1 MIDLRPLTALTLAGL
16 HRVAPGYTSSSKYVV
31 RHTATARRVVF
42 ELELVALDPPYVKV
56 FDHDDDTLRRYQ
68 GLLREG
74 YSFGAYAGDELVGL
88 AIGEAHAWNRS
99 LWVWEFHVVEAHRR
113 RGLGRRLM
121 ARVAEQA
128 AQAGL
133 RTIVCETQTTNVPA
147 IQVYTRL
154 GFRLE
159 GVDLSYY
166 SNDDYPAGEIAVFMK
181 RPLP

>member
-1 MIDLRPLTALTLAGL
+1 MIDIRPLTALTLADL
-16 HRVAPGYTSSSKYVV
+16 HRVAPGYTSGSKYMVQYT
-31 RHTATARRVVF
+31 RAEGRIVF
-42 ELELVALDPPYVKV
+42 ELALAALDPPYVKV

-68 GLLREG
+68 ELLREG
-74 YSFGAYAGDELVGL
+74 FSFGAYDGDELVGL
-88 AIGEAHAWNRS
+88 AIGEARAWNGS
-99 LWVWEFHVVEAHRR
+99 LWVWEFHVVEALRR

-121 ARVAEQA
+121 ARVTEQA

-166 SNDDYPAGEIAVFMK
+166 TNDDYPDGEIAVFMK